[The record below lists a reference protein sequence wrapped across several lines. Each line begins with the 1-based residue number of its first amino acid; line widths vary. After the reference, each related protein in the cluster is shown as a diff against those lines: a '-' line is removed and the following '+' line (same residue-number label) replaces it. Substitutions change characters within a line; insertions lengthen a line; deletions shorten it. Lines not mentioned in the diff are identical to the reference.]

1 MEIACLGEMVDALV
15 LTGGLEQ
22 VARRPNARH
31 EGEERHHSRVFV
43 TVFLL
48 ILLLFMGQAN
58 ARKNQVASYKRLP
71 QLPCGVADTL

>member
-31 EGEERHHSRVFV
+31 EGEERRHSRVFV
-43 TVFLL
+43 AGGFVFYQ
-48 ILLLFMGQAN
+48 FNGQ
-58 ARKNQVASYKRLP
+58 VI
-71 QLPCGVADTL
+71 

>member
-31 EGEERHHSRVFV
+31 EGEEPGHSPVVV
-43 TVFLL
+43 TGRFRSNV
-48 ILLLFMGQAN
+48 
-58 ARKNQVASYKRLP
+58 
-71 QLPCGVADTL
+71 